1 MRKLSGSAEAA
12 KGYAAR
18 GYATAAAA
26 AAESA
31 AGSDEKK
38 RSSSTALC
46 ARQKSYYVGVTGTT
60 GRWSAGIQSGKC
72 AFQSGKRT
80 RRNLGSFD
88 DEEEAARAFDAAARE
103 IRGEQAHGGGPGLRY
118 RLNFP
123 TAEEESGLVRLGV
136 ADVVERLLIAAGA
149 KRTAQNSFAKA
160 LGGTNSTALVGVGAQ
175 GQLFA
180 ETAGPYRQSKRPR
193 RDVAGLKACTTLG
206 GKVGQADYARY
217 EWGGHIMIAGRNT
230 HSLNPCHGQTNNLD
244 VIGSTVFKAAT
255 DAIIEDNKNSGWFEQ
270 HANGFTSQVRGYL
283 LACSMHTLLR
293 VIDAL

>member
-1 MRKLSGSAEAA
+1 M
-12 KGYAAR
+12 
-18 GYATAAAA
+18 
-26 AAESA
+26 
-31 AGSDEKK
+31 
-38 RSSSTALC
+38 
-46 ARQKSYYVGVTGTT
+46 TGTT

-123 TAEEESGLVRLGV
+123 TAADEAGLVRLGV

-206 GKVGQADYARY
+206 SKVGQADYARY
-217 EWGGHIMIAGRNT
+217 EWGGHIMIVGKTR
-230 HSLNPCHGQTNNLD
+230 SSLD

-255 DAIIEDNKNSGWFEQ
+255 DAIIGQNENSGWFEQ
-270 HANGFTSQVRGYL
+270 QANGFTSQVREFSCFLSYV
-283 LACSMHTLLR
+283 AHTVSFEIQQLVLR
-293 VIDAL
+293 ILDALLTQMLHPVCQAFLIDHGSRFDTKEKAAIWTDVERATLMKLIERDGHGARGSPC